1 MPADMNDYF
10 KKRKPTNSGNGG
22 NNMESNN
29 FESPFKGMGGGKG
42 FSALI
47 ILALIGFLFVVFKP
61 FTIINSGEVG
71 IKVNMG
77 KFEKKP
83 LGAGFHMF
91 IPVIQE
97 IIPVNIKSRMIV
109 YSNRSGGAFSD
120 APSKRLSYGQEYE
133 GGVKYN
139 PAITV
144 KDKRNL
150 NVSIDIAVQYQL
162 KPESAPQVFATIG
175 AGWEDKIINSKV
187 RKVVRNVLGQYSA
200 EEMAEKRGEINI
212 LIEQNIRK
220 EVDFQPNK
228 PVHLLAVD
236 LRNINLPDQVQEQI
250 NQVQM
255 AKQQKQKAEIDAK
268 KRAAEA
274 QGIAEKN
281 RIEAQGKAD
290 KIRIEA
296 QEQAKAN
303 KLISDSLTDKLIQLE
318 QIKTQAKFNEALKVN
333 TDAQIFLTPG
343 GAVPNIWVDAKG
355 KEQKVI
361 STQQ

>member
-10 KKRKPTNSGNGG
+10 KKRKPTSNGG
-22 NNMESNN
+22 NNSNGNN
-29 FESPFKGMGGGKG
+29 FESPFNGMGGGKG
-42 FSALI
+42 IGTLVVFGILI
-47 ILALIGFLFVVFKP
+47 ALFVMFKP
-61 FTIINSGEVG
+61 FAIINSGEVG

-83 LGAGFHMF
+83 LHAGFHF
-91 IPVIQE
+91 LIPVIQE

-109 YSNRSGGAFSD
+109 YSNRTGGAFND
-120 APSKRLSYGQEYE
+120 APRKSYSGQNYE

-200 EEMAEKRGEINI
+200 EEMAEKRGEINK
-212 LIEQNIRK
+212 LIETNIRT
-220 EVDFQPNK
+220 EVDMQPGK
-228 PVHLLAVD
+228 PVELLAVD
-236 LRNINLPDQVQEQI
+236 LRNIHLPDQVQAQI

-268 KRAAEA
+268 SRAATA
-274 QGIAEKN
+274 KGIADKN
-281 RIEAQGKAD
+281 RIEAQGHAD

-296 QEQAKAN
+296 ESQAKAN
-303 KLISDSLTDKLIQLE
+303 KLISESLTPALIQLE

-333 TDAQIFLTPG
+333 TNAQIFLTPG

-355 KEQKVI
+355 NEQKII

>member
-1 MPADMNDYF
+1 MNDYF
-10 KKRKPTNSGNGG
+10 KKKKPSASTHGDNGG
-22 NNMESNN
+22 NNTIEN
-29 FESPFKGMGGGKG
+29 PFKGMGGGGKG
-42 FSALI
+42 ASL
-47 ILALIGFLFVVFKP
+47 LIGLAIIAFLIFTFKP

-77 KFEKKP
+77 KFENRP
-83 LGAGFHMF
+83 LHAGFHFF

-109 YSNRSGGAFSD
+109 YSDRTGGAFSD
-120 APSKRLSYGQEYE
+120 APTKRSYGQEYE

-150 NVSIDIAVQYQL
+150 NVSIDIAVQYLL

-200 EEMAEKRGEINI
+200 EEMAEKRGEINS
-212 LIEQNIRK
+212 LIETNIRK
-220 EVDFQPNK
+220 EVDLQPNQ
-228 PVHLLAVD
+228 PVELLAVD
-236 LRNINLPDQVQEQI
+236 LRNINLPSQVQEQI

-303 KLISDSLTDKLIQLE
+303 KLISDSLTPALIQLE

-333 TDAQIFLTPG
+333 RDAQIFLTPG
-343 GAVPNIWVDAKG
+343 GAVPNIWVDAKEKKQRLMG
-355 KEQKVI
+355 
-361 STQQ
+361 QQ

>member
-1 MPADMNDYF
+1 MNDYF
-10 KKRKPTNSGNGG
+10 KKKKPSSSNRGNNGG
-22 NNMESNN
+22 NNSIEN
-29 FESPFKGMGGGKG
+29 PFKGMGGGGKG
-42 FSALI
+42 ASL
-47 ILALIGFLFVVFKP
+47 LIGLAIIAFLIFTFKP

-77 KFEKKP
+77 KFENRP
-83 LGAGFHMF
+83 LHAGFHFF

-109 YSNRSGGAFSD
+109 YSDRTGGAFSD
-120 APSKRLSYGQEYE
+120 APTKRSYGQEYE

-150 NVSIDIAVQYQL
+150 NVSIDIAVQYLL

-200 EEMAEKRGEINI
+200 EEMAEKRGEINN
-212 LIEQNIRK
+212 LIETNIRK
-220 EVDFQPNK
+220 EVDLQPNQ
-228 PVHLLAVD
+228 PVELLAVD
-236 LRNINLPDQVQEQI
+236 LRNINLPSQVQEQI

-303 KLISDSLTDKLIQLE
+303 KLISDSLTPALIQLE

-333 TDAQIFLTPG
+333 KDAQIFLIPG

-355 KEQKVI
+355 K
-361 STQQ
+361 QQRLMGQQ

>member
-10 KKRKPTNSGNGG
+10 KKRKPTSGNGG
-22 NNMESNN
+22 GNTPQNN

-42 FSALI
+42 LTTLI
-47 ILALIGFLFVVFKP
+47 VLGIIGFILVTFKP
-61 FTIINSGEVG
+61 FAIINSGEVG

-77 KFEKKP
+77 KFEKEP
-83 LGAGFHMF
+83 LHAGLHFF

-109 YSNRSGGAFSD
+109 YSNRTGGAFSD
-120 APSKRLSYGQEYE
+120 APRKSYSGQEYE

-162 KPESAPQVFATIG
+162 KPQSAPEVFATIG
-175 AGWEDKIINSKV
+175 SGWEDKIINSKV

-200 EEMAEKRGEINI
+200 EEMAEKRGEINN
-212 LIEQNIRK
+212 LIETNIRK
-220 EVDFQPNK
+220 EVDLQPNK
-228 PVHLLAVD
+228 PVELLAVD
-236 LRNINLPDQVQEQI
+236 LRNINLPAQVQEQI

-274 QGIAEKN
+274 YGIAEKN

-296 QEQAKAN
+296 ESQAKAN
-303 KLISDSLTDKLIQLE
+303 KLISESLTDKLIQLE
-318 QIKTQAKFNEALKVN
+318 QIKTQAKFNDALRVN

-343 GAVPNIWVDAKG
+343 GAVPNIWVDAKS
-355 KEQKVI
+355 KSKKV
-361 STQQ
+361 TAVQQ

>member
-10 KKRKPTNSGNGG
+10 KKKKSGGNRGNNNGG
-22 NNMESNN
+22 GKKNN
-29 FESPFKGMGGGKG
+29 FESPIGNMPKGIPTWL
-42 FSALI
+42 LI
-47 ILALIGFLFVVFKP
+47 LGAIAFAFFAFKP

-77 KFEKKP
+77 KFEKEP
-83 LGAGFHMF
+83 LGAGFHVF

-97 IIPVNIKSRMIV
+97 IIPVNIKTRMIV

-120 APSKRLSYGQEYE
+120 APRKRISGQEYE

-162 KPESAPQVFATIG
+162 KPESAPHVFATIG

-200 EEMAEKRGEINI
+200 EEMAEKRGEINK
-212 LIEQNIRK
+212 LIETNIRT
-220 EVDFQPNK
+220 EVDFQPGK
-228 PVHLLAVD
+228 PVNLVAVD

-255 AKQQKQKAEIDAK
+255 AKQKKQRAEIDAK

-303 KLISDSLTDKLIQLE
+303 KLISDSLTPALLQLE
-318 QIKTQAKFNEALKVN
+318 QIKTQAMFNDALRVN
-333 TDAQIFLTPG
+333 KDAQIFLTPG

-355 KEQKVI
+355 KEQRAI
-361 STQQ
+361 SAGQ

>member
-10 KKRKPTNSGNGG
+10 KKRKPSSGNGG
-22 NNMESNN
+22 ETPPTENN
-29 FESPFKGMGGGKG
+29 FENPFKGMGGGKG
-42 FSALI
+42 VTTLI
-47 ILALIGFLFVVFKP
+47 ILAILVFLFVVFKP

-77 KFEKKP
+77 KFEKEP
-83 LGAGFHMF
+83 LHAGLHFF

-109 YSNRSGGAFSD
+109 YSNRTGSAFSD
-120 APSKRLSYGQEYE
+120 APRKSYSGQEYE

-162 KPESAPQVFATIG
+162 KPESAPEVFATIG
-175 AGWEDKIINSKV
+175 SGWEDKIINSKV
-187 RKVVRNVLGQYSA
+187 RKVVRNVLGQFSA
-200 EEMAEKRGEINI
+200 EEMAEKRGEINN
-212 LIEQNIRK
+212 LIETNIRK
-220 EVDFQPNK
+220 EVDLQPNK
-228 PVHLLAVD
+228 PVELLAVD
-236 LRNINLPDQVQEQI
+236 LRNINLPAQVQEQI

-268 KRAAEA
+268 RRAAEA
-274 QGIAEKN
+274 QGIADKN
-281 RIEAQGKAD
+281 RIEAQGHAD

-296 QEQAKAN
+296 ESQAKAN
-303 KLISDSLTDKLIQLE
+303 KLISDSLTSELIQLE
-318 QIKTQAKFNEALKVN
+318 QIKTQAKFNEALRVN
-333 TDAQIFLTPG
+333 KDAQIFLTPG
-343 GAVPNIWVDAKG
+343 GAVPNIWVDAKE
-355 KEQKVI
+355 KAQKATAV
-361 STQQ
+361 QQ

>member
-10 KKRKPTNSGNGG
+10 KKRKASNDNNNNNGGG
-22 NNMESNN
+22 NNIEN
-29 FESPFKGMGGGKG
+29 PFKGMGGGSKG
-42 FSALI
+42 VSFLI
-47 ILALIGFLFVVFKP
+47 GLAIIGFLIFTFKP

-77 KFEKKP
+77 KFEKEP
-83 LGAGFHMF
+83 LHAGLHFF
-91 IPVIQE
+91 IPVMQE

-120 APSKRLSYGQEYE
+120 APAKRSYGQEYE

-150 NVSIDIAVQYQL
+150 NVSIDIAVQYLL
-162 KPESAPQVFATIG
+162 KPESAPQIFATIG

-200 EEMAEKRGEINI
+200 EEMAEKRGEING
-212 LIEQNIRK
+212 LIETNIRK
-220 EVDFQPNK
+220 EVDLQPNK
-228 PVHLLAVD
+228 PVELLAVD
-236 LRNINLPDQVQEQI
+236 LRNINLPSQVQEQI

-255 AKQQKQKAEIDAK
+255 AKQKKQRAEIDAK

-274 QGIAEKN
+274 QGIAVKN

-303 KLISDSLTDKLIQLE
+303 KLISDSLTPALLQLE

-333 TDAQIFLTPG
+333 RDAQIFLTPG

-355 KEQKVI
+355 REQKAV
-361 STQQ
+361 SAQQ

>member
-10 KKRKPTNSGNGG
+10 KKRKPGSNPGNTDGG
-22 NNMESNN
+22 NTNN
-29 FESPFKGMGGGKG
+29 FESPFNGMGGGKTFG
-42 FSALI
+42 SLVI
-47 ILALIGFLFVVFKP
+47 IGILLALFVMFKP

-77 KFEKKP
+77 KFEQKP
-83 LGAGFHMF
+83 LHAGLHFF

-109 YSNRSGGAFSD
+109 YSNRSGGAFND
-120 APSKRLSYGQEYE
+120 IQRKSYSGQNYE

-162 KPESAPQVFATIG
+162 KPESAPQIFATIG
-175 AGWEDKIINSKV
+175 SGWEDKIINSKV

-200 EEMAEKRGEINI
+200 EEMAEKRGEINN
-212 LIEQNIRK
+212 LIETNIRK
-220 EVDFQPNK
+220 EVDLQPNK
-228 PVHLLAVD
+228 PVELLAVD
-236 LRNINLPDQVQEQI
+236 LRNINLPAQVQEQI

-268 KRAAEA
+268 RRAAEA
-274 QGIAEKN
+274 EGIAAKN
-281 RIEAQGKAD
+281 RIEAQGEAD
-290 KIRIEA
+290 KIRIKAES
-296 QEQAKAN
+296 QAKAN
-303 KLISDSLTDKLIQLE
+303 KLISDSLTPALIQLE
-318 QIKTQAKFNEALKVN
+318 QIKTQAKFNEALRVN
-333 TDAQIFLTPG
+333 KDAQIFLTPG
-343 GAVPNIWVDAKG
+343 GAVPNIWVDAKS
-355 KEQKVI
+355 KAKQV
-361 STQQ
+361 TAVQQ

>member
-10 KKRKPTNSGNGG
+10 KKRKPTSGNGG
-22 NNMESNN
+22 SNTPQNN
-29 FESPFKGMGGGKG
+29 FESPLKGMGGGKG
-42 FSALI
+42 LSTLI
-47 ILALIGFLFVVFKP
+47 ILGIIAFLFITFKP
-61 FTIINSGEVG
+61 FTIINSGEIG

-77 KFEKKP
+77 KFEKEP
-83 LGAGFHMF
+83 LHAGLHFF
-91 IPVIQE
+91 IPVMQE

-109 YSNRSGGAFSD
+109 YSNRTGGAFSD
-120 APSKRLSYGQEYE
+120 APRRSYSGQEYE

-162 KPESAPQVFATIG
+162 KPAGAPQTFATIG
-175 AGWEDKIINSKV
+175 SGWEDKIINSKV

-200 EEMAEKRGEINI
+200 EQMAEKRGEINI
-212 LIEQNIRK
+212 LIETNIRK
-220 EVDFQPNK
+220 EVDLQPNK
-228 PVHLLAVD
+228 PVELLAVD
-236 LRNINLPDQVQEQI
+236 LRNINLPAQVQEQI

-274 QGIAEKN
+274 YGIAEKN

-296 QEQAKAN
+296 ESQAKAN

-318 QIKTQAKFNEALKVN
+318 QIKTQAKFNDALRVN

-343 GAVPNIWVDAKG
+343 GAVPNIWVDAKA
-355 KEQKVI
+355 KQKI
-361 STQQ
+361 LSTQ

>member
-10 KKRKPTNSGNGG
+10 KKRKPGSSSGNTDGG
-22 NNMESNN
+22 NTNN
-29 FESPFKGMGGGKG
+29 FESPFNGMGGGKTFG
-42 FSALI
+42 LLI
-47 ILALIGFLFVVFKP
+47 VIGILLALFVMFKP

-77 KFEKKP
+77 KFESKP
-83 LGAGFHMF
+83 LHAGLHFF
-91 IPVIQE
+91 IPIIQE

-120 APSKRLSYGQEYE
+120 LQRKSYSGQNYE

-150 NVSIDIAVQYQL
+150 NVSIDIAVQYKL
-162 KPESAPQVFATIG
+162 KPQSAPQVFATIG

-187 RKVVRNVLGQYSA
+187 RKVVRNVLGQFSA
-200 EEMAEKRGEINI
+200 EEMAERRGEINQ
-212 LIEQNIRK
+212 LIEANIRK
-220 EVDFQPNK
+220 EVELQPDQ
-228 PVHLLAVD
+228 PVELLAVD
-236 LRNINLPDQVQEQI
+236 LRNINLPAQVQEQI

-268 KRAAEA
+268 RRAAEA
-274 QGIAEKN
+274 EGIAAKN
-281 RIEAQGKAD
+281 RIEAQGEAD
-290 KIRIEA
+290 KIRIKAEA
-296 QEQAKAN
+296 QARAN
-303 KLISDSLTDKLIQLE
+303 KLISDSLTPKLIQLE
-318 QIKTQAKFNEALKVN
+318 QIKTQAKFNEALRVN

-343 GAVPNIWVDAKG
+343 GAVPNIWVDAKE
-355 KEQKVI
+355 KARQATA
-361 STQQ
+361 TQQ